1 MKQRIFGLLA
11 AAVACLCALA
21 FSACS
26 LIGLQGEE
34 ENLLLQRNG
43 DRTGYIVTGMKEER
57 AEITVPASY
66 NGLPVLAFG
75 EGAFRNNKILRSVS
89 FAAGSR
95 VEAVSSGAF
104 EGCAN
109 LQTIRLP
116 DTVTA
121 IGSRAFMFCTLL
133 SRFTLPAG
141 LEEVG
146 VDAFAGDYRLAE
158 VYNLSSLDLA
168 DSALAQ
174 SGIGRYARVVHT
186 SADAE
191 SCLQTDGEGFLL
203 FANAAEGDYCV
214 LGYTG
219 GNKTPLSLPASVGGN
234 SYVVAPYAF
243 RGCFGWTELTI
254 PEAVTEIGIC
264 AFSDALVQ
272 SAVFEGTD
280 SWDIYRNS
288 EKIATVAPA
297 ECTGY
302 ALAQY
307 LMKDYEYCHWVRV
320 SS

>member
-11 AAVACLCALA
+11 AVVACLCALA

-26 LIGLQGEE
+26 LIGLQGEK

-121 IGSRAFMFCTLL
+121 IGSRAFMYCTLL
-133 SRFTLPAG
+133 TRFTLPAG

-191 SCLQTDGEGFLL
+191 SCLQTDAEGFLL

-219 GNKTPLSLPASVGGN
+219 GNKTPLSLPASVAGTATLSRRMPSAAASGGPN
-234 SYVVAPYAF
+234 SPFRRRSRRSASAPF
-243 RGCFGWTELTI
+243 RTRSCRPPYSRERT
-254 PEAVTEIGIC
+254 AGI
-264 AFSDALVQ
+264 S
-272 SAVFEGTD
+272 T
-280 SWDIYRNS
+280 
-288 EKIATVAPA
+288 ATAKRSRPSP
-297 ECTGY
+297 
-302 ALAQY
+302 LPS
-307 LMKDYEYCHWVRV
+307 VRDMR
-320 SS
+320 SHSIL